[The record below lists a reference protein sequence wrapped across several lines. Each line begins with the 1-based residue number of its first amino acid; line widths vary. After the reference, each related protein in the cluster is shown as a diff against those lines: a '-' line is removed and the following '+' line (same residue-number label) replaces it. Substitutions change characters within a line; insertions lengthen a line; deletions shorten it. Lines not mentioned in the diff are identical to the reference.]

1 VSSEDTAAEDTAAG
15 HTAADLIKQMT
26 SIKTCMMTTI
36 DENGKLV
43 SRPMALAQADEDHQL
58 WFLTR
63 VDSEKADD
71 VVGNGDINL
80 AFVADK
86 TWISVAGGASL
97 TTDRQK
103 KQELWELG
111 AKAYFADGPEDPE
124 AALIRVD
131 PQTAQFWEGPG
142 KVAALVKMTAAAV
155 SDSAPDMGEHG
166 RVQL

>member
-1 VSSEDTAAEDTAAG
+1 MSSEDTAAEHTAAG

-26 SIKTCMMTTI
+26 SIKTCMMTTV
-36 DENGKLV
+36 DENGRLV

-71 VVGNGDINL
+71 VVGNGDVNL

-86 TWISVAGGASL
+86 TWISVAGSASL

-103 KQELWELG
+103 KRELWELG

-142 KVAALVKMTAAAV
+142 KIAALVKMTAAAV
-155 SDSAPDMGEHG
+155 SNSAPDMGEQG